1 VLAHG
6 MRIVEDVE
14 EVKEVEEGEERLTSP
29 QMNTD

>member
-1 VLAHG
+1 VPAHG